1 MKNLLI
7 AVALFMSFNSFAQ
20 EGKVST
26 DKKPEFKCT
35 TLSYDPSAN
44 ILELIGEVSF
54 KSEILEFENAD
65 KIVWNRDLNEILVS
79 GLNEFTIDGA
89 IQFSETGDKKALRYT
104 IGERIAYVE

>member
-7 AVALFMSFNSFAQ
+7 AVALFMGFNSFAQ
-20 EGKVST
+20 EVKVTT
-26 DKKPEFKCT
+26 DNEPEFKCT
-35 TLSYDPSAN
+35 TLSYDPSTS

-65 KIVWNRDLNEILVS
+65 KIVWNRDSNEILVS